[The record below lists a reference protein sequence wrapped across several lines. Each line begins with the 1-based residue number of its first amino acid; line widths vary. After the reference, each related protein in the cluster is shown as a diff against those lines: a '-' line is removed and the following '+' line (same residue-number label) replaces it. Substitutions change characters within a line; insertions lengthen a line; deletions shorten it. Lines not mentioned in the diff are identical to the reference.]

1 MINMAKTFYSVI
13 GGKSCKGERVFN
25 AVNPFDQSV
34 IEENSFATKQ
44 MVEQAVSTARVAL
57 KSWRKTPVTERAA
70 ILRKTAELIISKQ
83 GNPGDLVHSEI
94 MELIISEMGKSVY
107 EAEIEIFESSDI
119 LNYFANEGIGF
130 LSTQQPVLDQNLWAT
145 KTSKLVFEPVGV
157 VGIIKPWN
165 YPLEIPLWSIG
176 AALLAGN
183 TIVFKPSEITS
194 GIGCFIEKVFRE
206 AGIPS
211 GVLNVVL
218 GDGIV
223 GEYLVDA
230 DIDMVSFTGSNEVGK
245 GIYAKCSAKMI
256 KCGLEL
262 GGKDAFIVCEDADI
276 ERAANGAVWG
286 AFANAGQV
294 CVAGERF
301 YVHSSIYNKFI
312 ERVIDI
318 TRSLKLGSGFDKEI
332 DIAPLAFE
340 KQFEKIK
347 RLVTD
352 AVAKGGNIL
361 IGGKPLD
368 RKGFFFE
375 PTIIENINSNML
387 IEKEELFGPI
397 MPVYKFNTIDE
408 AIVLANSS
416 EFGLGAS
423 VWSQDKEKAE
433 QIASELATGMVW
445 INDVN
450 VALPQCPWGGVKQ
463 SGIGR
468 DLSQFGIYEY
478 TTVKHICIENSN
490 DKVQPW
496 WYPYKK
502 V

>member
-1 MINMAKTFYSVI
+1 MVKTFSSVI
-13 GGKSCKGERVFN
+13 NGRVCSGEILYN

-34 IEENSFATKQ
+34 VEENSFATKQ
-44 MVEQAVSTARVAL
+44 MVEQAVSSARTAL
-57 KSWRKTPVTERAA
+57 KKWCKTPLSDRAG
-70 ILRKTAELIISKQ
+70 ILRKAAGLIIAEQ
-83 GNPGDLVHSEI
+83 GNSGNLARSEI
-94 MELIISEMGKSVY
+94 MNLIVTEMGKSIY

-119 LNYFANEGIGF
+119 LNYYANEGVKF
-130 LSTQQPVLDQNLWAT
+130 LLPQQPTLDQNLWAT
-145 KTSKLVFEPVGV
+145 KTSKIVFEPVGV
-157 VGIIKPWN
+157 IGVIKPWN
-165 YPLEIPLWSIG
+165 YPLEIPLWTIG

-194 GIGCFIEKVFRE
+194 GVGCFIEKVFRE
-206 AGIPS
+206 AGLPP
-211 GVLNVVL
+211 GVLNVLL
-218 GDGIV
+218 GDGVV

-230 DIDMVSFTGSNEVGK
+230 NIDMVSFTGSNTIGK
-245 GIYAKCSAKMI
+245 TIYAKCSKKMI
-256 KCGLEL
+256 KCSLEL
-262 GGKDAFIVCEDADI
+262 GGKDAFIVCDDADI

-294 CVAGERF
+294 CVSGERF
-301 YVHSSIYNKFI
+301 FVHSSIYNKFI
-312 ERVIDI
+312 ERVVEI
-318 TRSLKLGSGFDKEI
+318 TRSLKLGSGFDVDV

-340 KQFEKIK
+340 KQFIKVK
-347 RLVTD
+347 RLVDD
-352 AVAKGGNIL
+352 AITKGANIL

-375 PTIIENINSNML
+375 PTIIENITSDML

-397 MPVYKFNTIDE
+397 MPIYKFSTIDE
-408 AIVLANSS
+408 VVNLTNNS

-423 VWSQDKEKAE
+423 VWSRDKEKAV
-433 QIASELATGMVW
+433 QIASEIEVGMVW

-463 SGIGR
+463 SGIGN

-478 TTVKHICIENSN
+478 STIKHICIENSSN
-490 DKVQPW
+490 QSQPW

-502 V
+502 T